1 MNKTLTTSQAQRL
14 FEKSGAL
21 DDAFES
27 WCEYYAL
34 DIYLNSEQYEQD
46 LQQYYKD
53 LKEEGITILSQDE
66 EFAMEDAA

>member
-1 MNKTLTTSQAQRL
+1 
-14 FEKSGAL
+14 
-21 DDAFES
+21 
-27 WCEYYAL
+27 
-34 DIYLNSEQYEQD
+34 